1 MSSGTTMFAAEY
13 ADTQVE
19 FDVCSQVLKAG
30 RHSPEKYWI
39 RKPT

>member
-1 MSSGTTMFAAEY
+1 MGSGTTMFAAGY
-13 ADTQVE
+13 ADTQVDFE
-19 FDVCSQVLKAG
+19 VYSQVLKAG